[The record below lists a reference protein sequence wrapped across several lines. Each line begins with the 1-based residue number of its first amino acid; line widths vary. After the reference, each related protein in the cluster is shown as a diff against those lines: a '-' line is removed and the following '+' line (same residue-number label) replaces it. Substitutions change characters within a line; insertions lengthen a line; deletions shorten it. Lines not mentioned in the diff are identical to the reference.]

1 MSILLEQAVLDRDA
15 DAASAFYDEWA
26 PDFEADL
33 TAKGYAAPHR
43 CAEALAETVSDRN
56 VAILDFGCG
65 TGLSGKAFTHEGF
78 RNIDGVDL
86 SATMLEQARKT
97 DIYGKLSLINAEAT
111 PEGKYDV
118 ISAVGVIGLGAP
130 PSSTFDILMHALPK
144 GGKLVF
150 SFNDHAIA
158 DPMHTGRL
166 NEWIDCSTARVL
178 FADHG
183 PHLPAQNM
191 DSTVYVVEKY

>member
-1 MSILLEQAVLDRDA
+1 
-15 DAASAFYDEWA
+15 
-26 PDFEADL
+26 
-33 TAKGYAAPHR
+33 
-43 CAEALAETVSDRN
+43 
-56 VAILDFGCG
+56 
-65 TGLSGKAFTHEGF
+65 
-78 RNIDGVDL
+78 
-86 SATMLEQARKT
+86 MLEQARKT